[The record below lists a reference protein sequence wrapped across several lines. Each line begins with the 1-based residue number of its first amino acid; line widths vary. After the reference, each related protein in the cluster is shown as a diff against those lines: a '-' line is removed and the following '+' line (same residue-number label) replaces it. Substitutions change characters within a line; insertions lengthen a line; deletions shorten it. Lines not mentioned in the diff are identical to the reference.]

1 MSTTIEMQKPVHPGE
16 FLREEVIS
24 ANNLNVTVAAEHL
37 GVSRQALSALLN
49 EKAALSPDMA
59 IRIEKAFGLPLETM
73 MRMQSN
79 YDIACAQARRG
90 EIMISAYQ
98 PALA

>member
-59 IRIEKAFGLPLETM
+59 IRIEKAFG
-73 MRMQSN
+73 
-79 YDIACAQARRG
+79 
-90 EIMISAYQ
+90 
-98 PALA
+98 

>member
-1 MSTTIEMQKPVHPGE
+1 MSTTIEMLKPVHPGE

-24 ANNLNVTVAAEHL
+24 ANNLNVTEAAEHL

-49 EKAALSPDMA
+49 ERAALSPDMA

-90 EIMISAYQ
+90 EISISAYK